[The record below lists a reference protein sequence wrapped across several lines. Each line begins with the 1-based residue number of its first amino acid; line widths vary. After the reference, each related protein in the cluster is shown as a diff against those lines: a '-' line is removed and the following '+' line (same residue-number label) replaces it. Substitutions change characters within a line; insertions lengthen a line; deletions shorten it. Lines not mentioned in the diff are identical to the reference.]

1 MSKEV
6 KSHQQNVSPLLR
18 EEKFQLPTVEKVRKL
33 KDGELEPLDTAG
45 PCWRSVRGTNTYH
58 TGSILRYS

>member
-18 EEKFQLPTVEKVRKL
+18 EEKFHLPTVEKVRKL
-33 KDGELEPLDTAG
+33 NDGELEPLDTTG

>member
-18 EEKFQLPTVEKVRKL
+18 EEIFQLLTVEDVRKL
-33 KDGELEPLDTAG
+33 NDGELEPLDTA
-45 PCWRSVRGTNTYH
+45 
-58 TGSILRYS
+58 

>member
-1 MSKEV
+1 MYPRCLEK
-6 KSHQQNVSPLLR
+6 K
-18 EEKFQLPTVEKVRKL
+18 KFQLLTVEDVRKIN
-33 KDGELEPLDTAG
+33 DGELEPLDTAG